1 MNQESDLVVEFFCRV
16 IDRLLDVVD
25 ILSFNRQSILR

>member
-1 MNQESDLVVEFFCRV
+1 MNQGTDLVVEFFCRV

-25 ILSFNRQSILR
+25 ILSFNRQSIL